1 MFQLPDQALYRRN
14 NPFRYKLKFFWRNWF
29 LRATMQRSEILGS
42 LPRMIPTTDSVT
54 SRIQVAVVAA
64 LVTMPAI
71 ISAAEQEP
79 PPRHSL
85 IQRSTAESSALPATT
100 HGTILQPSTTES
112 THSASPIESH
122 KPSVSPSPMPSPQH
136 RTLTKRPPIASITA
150 PPTSPQAAAGVS
162 GITAGPSAQAAAD
175 TTNNSISAVAAPIA
189 KPMTA
194 PLAGVTSSASTVAAP
209 TSASPL
215 AGAAGA
221 HSTASA
227 GSGSAPSTGGSRS
240 AANLIQNSAIM
251 SLLTPSTPVVTT
263 PPPPPPSAPPAIPP
277 ATPPP
282 ASPSTANVT
291 LTWAANS
298 EPDLAGYKIYV
309 GTNSGVYS
317 FSGSPFVTG
326 KVTSYTISN
335 LPKSQTYFF
344 AISAYDGA
352 GNESGLSA
360 EASKSLY

>member
-1 MFQLPDQALYRRN
+1 
-14 NPFRYKLKFFWRNWF
+14 
-29 LRATMQRSEILGS
+29 
-42 LPRMIPTTDSVT
+42 MIPTTDSVT
-54 SRIQVAVVAA
+54 SRFQVAVVAA
-64 LVTMPAI
+64 ILCQSLHAVTIPAI

-85 IQRSTAESSALPATT
+85 IQRSAAESSALPATT
-100 HGTILQPSTTES
+100 HGTILQPSTAEP
-112 THSASPIESH
+112 THSTSPIESH
-122 KPSVSPSPMPSPQH
+122 KPSVSPSPQH

-150 PPTSPQAAAGVS
+150 PPTSSQTAAGVS
-162 GITAGPSAQAAAD
+162 GITAGPSTQTAAD
-175 TTNNSISAVAAPIA
+175 TTKNSISAVAAPIT

-227 GSGSAPSTGGSRS
+227 GSGSAPLTGGSRS
-240 AANLIQNSAIM
+240 AANLLQSSAIM

-263 PPPPPPSAPPAIPP
+263 PPPPPPSAPPVTPP

-309 GTNSGVYS
+309 GTDSGVYS

-326 KVTSYTISN
+326 KVTSYTISH